1 MPATKDKKRNTWTAQ
16 FYYTDWTGKKV
27 KKCKRGFETK
37 KEALDWEKHFLLEK
51 SASLDMTFEDFWKRY
66 EADVRLQVRENTW
79 KSKEYVVYLKIL
91 PYFKDVISPK
101 IVKNNGCSMFID
113 DKKGNLYNKHKAELE
128 RDGYKVF
135 CFNLI
140 NFSGDMKYNP
150 FSGLKDRDDVH
161 KLVNILFPDSKAG
174 QDPYWLDSSR
184 ELAEALIDILM
195 QSEKEVTFKSLINLL
210 YKTGTGR
217 KVVGGIE
224 IPADDYV
231 DSYITQLK
239 AVGKKC
245 AGMEHYKSLKDN
257 AIETWRCVR
266 ASCIS
271 VLSAFDSDKL
281 FSVTDETTVD
291 FFEMAT
297 EKIAI
302 FVTSSDVNGSYA
314 PVVQLMYHDIVQKLI
329 ELADNKYVKHES
341 MLPRHVRFILDDF
354 ASGTV
359 MNDFEK
365 VIANCRS
372 RNISFILS
380 IQSLTQLKGL
390 YKEMAESI
398 MDCINYRVYFSSTN
412 LKTQQ
417 YISTIMDRPL
427 SEIQELGREDICIEQ
442 INCVPRFGKRYPADE
457 LFAVHHSKG
466 R

>member
-1 MPATKDKKRNTWTAQ
+1 MARKNISLILGEDERVE
-16 FYYTDWTGKKV
+16 GKF
-27 KKCKRGFETK
+27 GDNMN
-37 KEALDWEKHFLLEK
+37 ALIVGPPGGGKTY
-51 SASLDMTFEDFWKRY
+51 S
-66 EADVRLQVRENTW
+66 
-79 KSKEYVVYLKIL
+79 
-91 PYFKDVISPK
+91 VISPN

-195 QSEKEVTFKSLINLL
+195 LSEKEVTFKSLINLL

-239 AVGKKC
+239 AVGKRC

-271 VLSAFDSDKL
+271 VLSAFDSDNFAASSLCSSSFLSFPLL
-281 FSVTDETTVD
+281 FN
-291 FFEMAT
+291 FFS
-297 EKIAI
+297 I
-302 FVTSSDVNGSYA
+302 FLEHLLN
-314 PVVQLMYHDIVQKLI
+314 LI
-329 ELADNKYVKHES
+329 E
-341 MLPRHVRFILDDF
+341 
-354 ASGTV
+354 
-359 MNDFEK
+359 
-365 VIANCRS
+365 
-372 RNISFILS
+372 
-380 IQSLTQLKGL
+380 
-390 YKEMAESI
+390 
-398 MDCINYRVYFSSTN
+398 
-412 LKTQQ
+412 
-417 YISTIMDRPL
+417 
-427 SEIQELGREDICIEQ
+427 
-442 INCVPRFGKRYPADE
+442 
-457 LFAVHHSKG
+457 
-466 R
+466 